1 MRRYYLGFDWGDEE
15 HTVWVVDET
24 GEKVMRMEVKQT
36 YEGLSEFGG
45 WLNEQVAVGIEIWA
59 AIEKPEGRIVEF
71 LLDHGVV
78 VYPINPKALDRARDR
93 FRVCG
98 SKSDDFDAWV
108 LAEFLRT
115 DHAHLHALKPS
126 SDQAQELKML
136 VRDYNRMVKEQ
147 TRLINQLKNTLK
159 EYYPLFLEVFE
170 DVTEH
175 AALDF
180 LQAYPCAEALE
191 ALTQKRWQ
199 QFVQVHRIR
208 KNRSVQLW
216 EGFQKPMLP
225 MPAHVVRAKS
235 RLVSVLVEQL
245 RLVVKAVNTYKT
257 EVNRFFSDC
266 PAAEMARSLPGG
278 QSGIIIPSIW
288 AELGDAPGRWK
299 SFRHLQAQGGSVP
312 YTKQSGK
319 SKSIH
324 FRFGCNKRLRYAAYW
339 LAFTSLRT
347 SEWAKAYYDA
357 QRVRG
362 HTHRQALRALG
373 AKWLK
378 IIFVMW
384 RDHVPYDENYHLANM
399 TRHQLRQG
407 K

>member
-1 MRRYYLGFDWGDEE
+1 
-15 HTVWVVDET
+15 
-24 GEKVMRMEVKQT
+24 
-36 YEGLSEFGG
+36 
-45 WLNEQVAVGIEIWA
+45 
-59 AIEKPEGRIVEF
+59 
-71 LLDHGVV
+71 LDHGVI

-93 FRVCG
+93 FRASG
-98 SKSDDFDAWV
+98 SKSDDFDARV

-115 DHAHLHALKPS
+115 DHGHLHALMPN

-136 VRDYNRMVKEQ
+136 VHDYSRMVKEQ
-147 TRLINQLKNTLK
+147 TRLTNQLINTLK

-170 DVTEH
+170 DVTEE
-175 AALDF
+175 AAFDL
-180 LQAYPCAEALE
+180 LHMYPCAEALE
-191 ALTQKRWQ
+191 GLTKERWQ
-199 QFVQVHRIR
+199 QFVQAHRIR
-208 KNRSVQLW
+208 RRRSEQLW
-216 EGFQKPMLP
+216 EGLHKPMLP

-235 RLVSVLVEQL
+235 RLVGVLMEQL
-245 RLVVKAVNTYKT
+245 RLVVKAVSAYKM
-257 EVNRFFSDC
+257 EVNRFFADC
-266 PAAEMARSLPGG
+266 PVAEIARSLPGG
-278 QSGIIIPSIW
+278 QSGIIVPTIW
-288 AELGDAPGRWK
+288 AELGDTSGRWE
-299 SFRHLQAQGGSVP
+299 SFRHLQAQAGSVP

-357 QRVRG
+357 QRARG

-384 RDHVPYDENYHLANM
+384 RDQVPYDENYHLANM
-399 TRHQLRQG
+399 TRHQLRQA